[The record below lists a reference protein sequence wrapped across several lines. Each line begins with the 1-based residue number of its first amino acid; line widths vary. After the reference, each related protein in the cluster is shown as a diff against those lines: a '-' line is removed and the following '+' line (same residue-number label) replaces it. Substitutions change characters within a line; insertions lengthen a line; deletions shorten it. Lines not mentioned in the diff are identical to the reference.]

1 MDKRVSLRINEELW
15 RKAKILAAIRGVTLK
30 SMIEELLKREI
41 EAEEILKDETS
52 ISEEDINLLMKR
64 RIEGK
69 HPFTIISS
77 KSAVELVREGR
88 GQ

>member
-1 MDKRVSLRINEELW
+1 MDKRVSLRVNEELW
-15 RKAKILAAIRGVTLK
+15 RKAKILATIRGVTLK
-30 SMIEELLKREI
+30 SMIEELLEREI

-69 HPFTIISS
+69 HPFTIISN
-77 KSAVELVREGR
+77 KSAVELVREVR

>member
-1 MDKRVSLRINEELW
+1 MDKRVNLRINEELW
-15 RKAKILAAIRGVTLK
+15 RKAKILATIRGITLK

-52 ISEEDINLLMKR
+52 ILEEDINLLMKR

>member
-41 EAEEILKDETS
+41 EAERILKDETS
-52 ISEEDINLLMKR
+52 ISEEDINLLMKK
-64 RIEGK
+64 RIEGLSTVSEWLTLYDIT
-69 HPFTIISS
+69 TIFQ
-77 KSAVELVREGR
+77 V
-88 GQ
+88 